1 MQPAHAVLTGDM
13 LSFWMKYCVPT
24 ASCNTEE
31 RSLLHTEE
39 EIPSDGTRTWT
50 GSLCHTNVK
59 RFYHC
64 HHPRKPAPGNVT
76 EKGLC
81 SYAGPQEK
89 SSSELATTIT
99 MPVYLSFWKLFF
111 IASMVPK
118 YWANYLSHLST
129 SINHTFCFAEHVAQP
144 QVLFATQSPDCYSR
158 ALYKNTLPNN

>member
-1 MQPAHAVLTGDM
+1 
-13 LSFWMKYCVPT
+13 MKYCVPT

-76 EKGLC
+76 EKGL
-81 SYAGPQEK
+81 SVVTQDLRKSLLQNLPQ
-89 SSSELATTIT
+89 
-99 MPVYLSFWKLFF
+99 
-111 IASMVPK
+111 
-118 YWANYLSHLST
+118 
-129 SINHTFCFAEHVAQP
+129 Q
-144 QVLFATQSPDCYSR
+144 
-158 ALYKNTLPNN
+158 